1 MHADPMTLQ
10 DIGIAISAIGS
21 IVLMTI
27 QVARFRLERS
37 HLVVRLSVGT
47 PDPENRESAYVTAAV
62 FNRGRPAFIDGMWL
76 HVGKDEWWLGTEAEK
91 GKELPIDLATGRSYR
106 VSFDL
111 QGFEI
116 DVENESHVFGFMVT
130 YKEED
135 LAKMRLRVTDG
146 EGHDHWTGLTKDSV
160 PNVRA
165 IINERTR
172 RKEERR
178 AGKDPDGRA

>member
-1 MHADPMTLQ
+1 MAT
-10 DIGIAISAIGS
+10 A
-21 IVLMTI
+21 
-27 QVARFRLERS
+27 FRKPWIE
-37 HLVVRLSVGT
+37 T
-47 PDPENRESAYVTAAV
+47 
-62 FNRGRPAFIDGMWL
+62 FRPR
-76 HVGKDEWWLGTEAEK
+76 TR
-91 GKELPIDLATGRSYR
+91 ATGRPRNIVRPARPPRIATVVWLNESTPYQALCEYPLTLR
-106 VSFDL
+106 LVHANAAGGE
-111 QGFEI
+111 GFEI